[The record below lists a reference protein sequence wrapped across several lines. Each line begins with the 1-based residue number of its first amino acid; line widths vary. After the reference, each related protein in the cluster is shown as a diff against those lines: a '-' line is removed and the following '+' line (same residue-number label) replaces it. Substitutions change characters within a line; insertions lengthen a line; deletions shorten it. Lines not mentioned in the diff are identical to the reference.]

1 MIIDIN
7 DKIDWVAFYEQYVH
21 LKRAGKEE
29 FAGLC
34 PFHDDRN
41 PSFYVRAT
49 DGVWHCFGC
58 GEKGNA
64 TTFLVKLGVAKDTKE
79 AYKLI
84 LDFAGINPND
94 LGTGTT
100 FKYTLEDYALE
111 KKLDKNFLIS
121 LGVTDGK
128 DCINIPYRD
137 IDGTLVRM
145 RQRYSPASKKRFNW
159 STGTQIIPYGL
170 WLLQT
175 MKAKNHIFLVEG
187 ESDAQTLWYHQIP
200 ALGIPGANTFK
211 DEWVQYIQ
219 DFNEIYIYTEPDKG
233 GQAFLRRV
241 CEALNKAG
249 YQGKVYMFTLGSFK
263 DISDLHVNSK
273 DDVDFAESLEA
284 EIEKATQIDLGMV
297 VNEPDIDIP
306 NCPVKLRTPVGWKV
320 NEEGIWKYNDKKSA
334 WDRVTITPI
343 LFSKRYKMADT
354 PEQKLEMV
362 YFADGK
368 WHTMLV
374 ERANVLHYQEIIK
387 LGNYGISVGSKNA
400 KDLADFLFDLLEANL
415 DLIKLGRA
423 NSQLGWVDDK
433 HFIPGLQG
441 DIVLDLDPGSQQLA
455 EAYESSGELEDWV
468 QLIKPYR
475 ENSIF
480 RFMLASSFAAP
491 LLRIVGHRVFVVHN
505 WGNSRS
511 GKTAALKAAL
521 SVWGDP
527 VHLLTTFNSTKVGLE
542 KMAVLFNDLPLG
554 VDEKQVVGKKQEFI
568 EQLIYMLSLGTSK
581 TRGTRTGGMQTKR
594 TWRSI
599 IITTGEEPLTED
611 SSNEGV
617 YTRTLEIY
625 GKPCNTEYEAERLHR
640 DLEDIYG
647 TAGPMYIK
655 QIAKMDNDLIRKQ
668 FRDIKEQM
676 LERYANR
683 KIESHLSAV
692 ALVTMA
698 DIFTSQYVFGETE
711 EQAKEEA
718 FTMADEIANAI
729 VNVEE
734 ADTILQ
740 AYEFVKSWIIA
751 NKSLFTKMGS
761 SIDLPK
767 ESYGLYDESKNVYYV
782 YPYVLQEALKRQGFS
797 YRKIL
802 RGFAERE
809 YIETRVNKTNGK
821 EIKEST
827 VTKRV
832 NGSPVRMVGVI
843 MRDTDTTEE
852 PPVAKTTLPEIPP
865 EPGYFDGIEDEELEL
880 NQDIPF

>member
-1 MIIDIN
+1 
-7 DKIDWVAFYEQYVH
+7 
-21 LKRAGKEE
+21 
-29 FAGLC
+29 
-34 PFHDDRN
+34 
-41 PSFYVRAT
+41 
-49 DGVWHCFGC
+49 
-58 GEKGNA
+58 
-64 TTFLVKLGVAKDTKE
+64 
-79 AYKLI
+79 
-84 LDFAGINPND
+84 
-94 LGTGTT
+94 
-100 FKYTLEDYALE
+100 
-111 KKLDKNFLIS
+111 
-121 LGVTDGK
+121 
-128 DCINIPYRD
+128 
-137 IDGTLVRM
+137 
-145 RQRYSPASKKRFNW
+145 
-159 STGTQIIPYGL
+159 
-170 WLLQT
+170 
-175 MKAKNHIFLVEG
+175 
-187 ESDAQTLWYHQIP
+187 
-200 ALGIPGANTFK
+200 
-211 DEWVQYIQ
+211 
-219 DFNEIYIYTEPDKG
+219 
-233 GQAFLRRV
+233 
-241 CEALNKAG
+241 
-249 YQGKVYMFTLGSFK
+249 
-263 DISDLHVNSK
+263 
-273 DDVDFAESLEA
+273 
-284 EIEKATQIDLGMV
+284 
-297 VNEPDIDIP
+297 
-306 NCPVKLRTPVGWKV
+306 
-320 NEEGIWKYNDKKSA
+320 
-334 WDRVTITPI
+334 
-343 LFSKRYKMADT
+343 
-354 PEQKLEMV
+354 
-362 YFADGK
+362 
-368 WHTMLV
+368 
-374 ERANVLHYQEIIK
+374 
-387 LGNYGISVGSKNA
+387 
-400 KDLADFLFDLLEANL
+400 
-415 DLIKLGRA
+415 
-423 NSQLGWVDDK
+423 
-433 HFIPGLQG
+433 
-441 DIVLDLDPGSQQLA
+441 
-455 EAYESSGELEDWV
+455 
-468 QLIKPYR
+468 
-475 ENSIF
+475 
-480 RFMLASSFAAP
+480 
-491 LLRIVGHRVFVVHN
+491 VHN

-542 KMAVLFNDLPLG
+542 KMAALFNDLPLG

-581 TRGTRTGGMQTKR
+581 TRGTRTGGVQTKK

-599 IITTGEEPLTED
+599 ILTTGEEPLAEEN
-611 SSNEGV
+611 SNEGV

-625 GKPCNTEYEAERLHR
+625 GRPCPTEVEAERLHR

-718 FTMADEIANAI
+718 FAMADEIANAI

-802 RGFAERE
+802 QGFAERE

-865 EPGYFDGIEDEELEL
+865 EPGYFDGIEDEELEDEEL
-880 NQDIPF
+880 DHTQDIPF